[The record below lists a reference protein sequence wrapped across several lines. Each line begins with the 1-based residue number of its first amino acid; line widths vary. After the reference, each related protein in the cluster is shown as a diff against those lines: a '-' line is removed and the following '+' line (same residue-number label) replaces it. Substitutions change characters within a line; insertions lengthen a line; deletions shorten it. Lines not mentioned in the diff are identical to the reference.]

1 MKKNKFPVMPESID
15 MILAGLACALVFYY
29 WFGIWG
35 VLPPVLFIA
44 FVLYFFRN
52 PKREYIGPEN
62 DLISPAD
69 GVIQYIGEVDENR
82 YIKGRTIKISI
93 FMNVFNVHV
102 NRLPIDANIEYV
114 DYVKGKFLPAFK
126 SHASDIN
133 ERNYLGISSLLYP
146 DKKILL
152 VQITGFIARRIVCW
166 AKPAEKYSR
175 GDLFGLIKFGS
186 CVEIYVPLGTDII
199 VQCGQKVRGGET
211 VLGRIKNE

>member
-126 SHASDIN
+126 SRHPI
-133 ERNYLGISSLLYP
+133 
-146 DKKILL
+146 
-152 VQITGFIARRIVCW
+152 
-166 AKPAEKYSR
+166 
-175 GDLFGLIKFGS
+175 
-186 CVEIYVPLGTDII
+186 
-199 VQCGQKVRGGET
+199 
-211 VLGRIKNE
+211 